1 MHTISKEVLIKKYVE
16 SLEDRCASAF
26 IGAGL
31 SYNASGLDWNGL
43 VKPYIQ
49 QLEENTD
56 DPILGLQYF
65 VTQKNIDKNELK
77 KEIAKKFS
85 NLKYDYRH
93 ILLSKLP
100 IRNYWMTNF
109 DALIEDALTDNNEA
123 RDIMNSNDSFI
134 SAAER
139 RDNIVYKLHGDI
151 NSPESIVILKDDYNE
166 YNKTHNHFVTALKNE
181 FATNTM
187 LFLGYALGDPDILNI
202 LNELNLDSD
211 TKVTHYIILKKSQQA
226 KKQQYWIDELHK
238 EGIITCLIDE
248 YDEVEEILQGIYQLY
263 MARKV
268 FISGSSCGDYG
279 KFTKDEAHQ
288 MLYKLGYD
296 LINDFKD
303 QDVSIISG
311 YGLGVGP
318 DIIEGAAE
326 AVATNNLDFGK
337 RVLIYPFPKMYYS
350 IPSEDRTP
358 ELEDH
363 FKNYRN
369 KMIDKCGVAFFLFGN
384 KIDKNGN
391 IVNADGLKTEFE
403 IAHQQGKYVFP
414 IGSTGWAAKE
424 LADKVLSNYSL
435 YNNTSKEV
443 EKLFLELN
451 LPEITADEIVD
462 KIIQIIDLLAYRVSD
477 SDS

>member
-1 MHTISKEVLIKKYVE
+1 MPTITKEELIKKYVE
-16 SLEDRCASAF
+16 SLEDRSASAF

-31 SYNASGLDWNGL
+31 SYDASGLDWNGL
-43 VKPYIQ
+43 VAPYIQ

-77 KEIAKKFS
+77 KEIAQKFS

-93 ILLSKLP
+93 IILSKLP
-100 IRNYWMTNF
+100 IRNYWTTNF
-109 DALIEDALTDNNEA
+109 DVLIEDALTDIHES

-151 NSPESIVILKDDYNE
+151 NSPESIIILKDDYKA

-181 FATNTM
+181 FATNSM
-187 LFLGYALGDPDILNI
+187 LFLGYALGDPDIKNI
-202 LNELNLDSD
+202 LTELNLDSA
-211 TKVTHYIILKKSQQA
+211 TKVTHYIVLKKSESA
-226 KKQQYWIDELHK
+226 KKQKYWIDELYK
-238 EGIITCLIDE
+238 EGIITCLIDK
-248 YDEVEEILQGIYQLY
+248 YDEVGEILQGIYQLY

-268 FISGSSCGDYG
+268 FISGSSGGDYG
-279 KFTKDEAHQ
+279 KFTPDEAHI

-303 QDVSIISG
+303 QDVSIVSG

-318 DIIEGAAE
+318 NILEGAAE

-350 IPSEDRTP
+350 IPSEERSP
-358 ELEDH
+358 ELEEH
-363 FKNYRN
+363 FKNYRD

-384 KIDKNGN
+384 KKDRNGN
-391 IVNADGLKTEFE
+391 TVIADGLMKEFE

-435 YNNTSKEV
+435 YNKTSKEV
-443 EKLFLELN
+443 EKLYFELN
-451 LPEITADEIVD
+451 LPDISAEEIVE
-462 KIIQIIDLLAYRVSD
+462 KIIQIIDLLAYRL
-477 SDS
+477 